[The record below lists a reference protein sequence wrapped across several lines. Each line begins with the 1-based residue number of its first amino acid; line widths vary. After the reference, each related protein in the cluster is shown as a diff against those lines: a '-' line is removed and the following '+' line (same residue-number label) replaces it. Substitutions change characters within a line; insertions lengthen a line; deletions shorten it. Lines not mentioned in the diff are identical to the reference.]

1 MQEMRRTRE
10 GIGGMT
16 VDREKKI
23 AEIQKSAEEAR
34 KTKGTW
40 VDGQDYA
47 DDVEFLLN
55 ELERLEREYAEERAA
70 HNAHVTELCELG
82 KENRKLLE
90 ERDEARSK
98 AEEAWKE
105 IDSLERL
112 REDRDKMI
120 EGLHNYMKELDRR
133 YQKAYRNYDIDCDHH
148 QLGMA
153 EAYEV
158 AERCLRDILKEVGV
172 TVE

>member
-1 MQEMRRTRE
+1 MSDT
-10 GIGGMT
+10 
-16 VDREKKI
+16 EKKI

-70 HNAHVTELCELG
+70 HNAHVTELCEL
-82 KENRKLLE
+82 EQ
-90 ERDEARSK
+90 ERNMYKSSSEVFY
-98 AEEAWKE
+98 
-105 IDSLERL
+105 ERL
-112 REDRDKMI
+112 KKEAEQREKLV
-120 EGLHNYMKELDRR
+120 E
-133 YQKAYRNYDIDCDHH
+133 
-148 QLGMA
+148 
-153 EAYEV
+153 
-158 AERCLRDILKEVGV
+158 CLRFYERMARGREANDGGRRARTIFAEIGV

>member
-1 MQEMRRTRE
+1 MRRTCE

-105 IDSLERL
+105 IDSLEEQLLSSQQEIERL
-112 REDRDKMI
+112 REERNKLI
-120 EGLHNYMKELDRR
+120 EGLRMCLFNHGCWREEDYV
-133 YQKAYRNYDIDCDHH
+133 AYI
-148 QLGMA
+148 
-153 EAYEV
+153 
-158 AERCLRDILKEVGV
+158 RDLLKEIGV